1 MYLEY
6 DKINIDNMMIFKC
19 HGELDIYHSLDF
31 KEEIKKEIKDD
42 YFDILVLDFSDIR
55 HIDSSG
61 IGSLVSVFK
70 FINENR
76 KKMYMTGLNKDVKN
90 IMNITN
96 ASKLIKIFD
105 TLEDIIKPGGKH
117 DY

>member
-76 KKMYMTGLNKDVKN
+76 IKRIKTWISNFQSYDEFQDVIFYKDPCRCTCNKSYK
-90 IMNITN
+90 
-96 ASKLIKIFD
+96 
-105 TLEDIIKPGGKH
+105 
-117 DY
+117 